1 MVLMDDMGVEGFR
14 RKGKI
19 IVYPSQVSF
28 KRVYYLTGKV
38 KLIQSGLV
46 QHIDEVTF
54 MGGKDMAVSTDA
66 KETVPEEDLDQT
78 DVLESTQTVI
88 LEALEKLGYPREVY
102 ELLKE
107 PMKILTVRIPIRM
120 DDGSIKIF
128 TGYRAQHNDA
138 VGPTK
143 GGVRFHPNVTEKEV
157 KALSIWMSLK
167 AGIVN
172 LPYGGGKGGIVCD
185 PREMSFREL
194 EKLSRG
200 YVRAIS
206 QIVGPTKD
214 IPAPDVFTNSQI
226 MAWMM
231 DEYSRIREFDS
242 PGFITGKP
250 LVLGGSHGR
259 ESATAKGVTIC
270 IREAAK
276 KKGIELKD
284 ARVVVQGF
292 GNAGSFLAKFMHD
305 AGAKVIGISDAYGAL
320 FDPKGLDIDYLL
332 DRRDSFGTV
341 TKLFKD
347 TITNKELLEL
357 DCDVLVP
364 AAIENQITRENAHN
378 IQAKIVVEAANGP
391 TTLEATKILTERGIL
406 LVPDVLASSGG
417 VTVSYFEWVQ
427 NNQGYYWTEE
437 EVERRLEEV
446 LVNSFNN
453 VYNTAQTRRV
463 NMRLAAYMVGVR
475 KMAEASRFRGW
486 I

>member
-1 MVLMDDMGVEGFR
+1 MVAD
-14 RKGKI
+14 KGKENHQA
-19 IVYPSQVSF
+19 SD
-28 KRVYYLTGKV
+28 
-38 KLIQSGLV
+38 
-46 QHIDEVTF
+46 QH
-54 MGGKDMAVSTDA
+54 
-66 KETVPEEDLDQT
+66 
-78 DVLESTQTVI
+78 DVLKSTQTVI
-88 LEALEKLGYPREVY
+88 HLALDKLGYSEEVY

-107 PMKILTVRIPIRM
+107 PVRMLTVKIPVRM
-120 DDGSIKIF
+120 DDGKVKVF

-143 GGVRFHPNVTEKEV
+143 GGIRFHPNVTEKEV

-167 AGIVN
+167 CGIVD
-172 LPYGGGKGGIVCD
+172 LPYGGGKGGIICD
-185 PREMSFREL
+185 PRDMSFREL
-194 EKLSRG
+194 ERLSRG

-206 QIVGPTKD
+206 QIVGPSKD

-231 DEYSRIREFDS
+231 DEYSRIDEYNS

-259 ESATAKGVTIC
+259 ETATAKGVTIC
-270 IREAAK
+270 IHEAAK
-276 KKGIELKD
+276 KKGIKLKG

-305 AGAKVIGISDAYGAL
+305 AGAKVIGISDAYGGL
-320 FDPKGLDIDYLL
+320 HDKDGLDIDYLL

-341 TKLFKD
+341 TKLFNN
-347 TITNKELLEL
+347 TITNEELLEL
-357 DCDVLVP
+357 DCDILVP
-364 AAIENQITRENAHN
+364 AAIENQITEKNAHN
-378 IQAKIVVEAANGP
+378 IRASIVVEAANGP

-427 NNQGYYWTEE
+427 NNQGYYWSEE
-437 EVERRLEEV
+437 EVEEKLEKI
-446 LVNSFNN
+446 LVSSFNN
-453 VYNTAQTRRV
+453 VYETSQSRRV
-463 NMRLAAYMVGVR
+463 DMRLAAYMVGVR
-475 KMAEASRFRGW
+475 KMAEACRFRGW

>member
-1 MVLMDDMGVEGFR
+1 ME
-14 RKGKI
+14 
-19 IVYPSQVSF
+19 SNS
-28 KRVYYLTGKV
+28 
-38 KLIQSGLV
+38 SGNN
-46 QHIDEVTF
+46 E
-54 MGGKDMAVSTDA
+54 STDVF
-66 KETVPEEDLDQT
+66 K
-78 DVLESTQTVI
+78 STQTI
-88 LEALEKLGYPREVY
+88 IKLALDKLGYSNEVY
-102 ELLKE
+102 ELMKE
-107 PMKILTVRIPIRM
+107 PLRLLTVRIPVRM
-120 DDGSIKIF
+120 DDDSIKIF
-128 TGYRAQHNDA
+128 TGFRAQHNDS

-143 GGVRFHPNVTEKEV
+143 GGVRFHPGVTESEV

-167 AGIVN
+167 AGIVD
-172 LPYGGGKGGIVCD
+172 LPYGGGKGGIICD

-194 EKLSRG
+194 ERLSRG

-231 DEYSRIREFDS
+231 DEYSRIKEFDS

-250 LVLGGSHGR
+250 IVLGGSHGR
-259 ESATAKGVTIC
+259 ETATAKGVTIC

-276 KKGIELKD
+276 KKGLDIEN
-284 ARVVVQGF
+284 ARVVIQGF

-320 FDPKGLDIDYLL
+320 YDPDGLDIDYLL

-341 TKLFKD
+341 TKLFKN

-357 DCDVLVP
+357 DCDILVP
-364 AAIENQITRENAHN
+364 AAIENQITEENVDN
-378 IQAKIVVEAANGP
+378 IKAKIVVEAANGP
-391 TTLEATKILTERGIL
+391 TTIAATKKLTERGVL
-406 LVPDVLASSGG
+406 LVPDVLASAGG

-437 EVERRLEEV
+437 EVETKLEKV
-446 LVNSFNN
+446 MVTSFEN
-453 VYNTAQTRRV
+453 VYKLSLARKV
-463 NMRLAAYMVGVR
+463 DMRLAAYMVGVR

>member
-1 MVLMDDMGVEGFR
+1 MVGNDKVGRNVKREEPKQ
-14 RKGKI
+14 RK
-19 IVYPSQVSF
+19 Q
-28 KRVYYLTGKV
+28 
-38 KLIQSGLV
+38 
-46 QHIDEVTF
+46 
-54 MGGKDMAVSTDA
+54 
-66 KETVPEEDLDQT
+66 
-78 DVLESTQTVI
+78 DVLESTRFI
-88 LEALEKLGYPREVY
+88 IKKALDRLGYPEEVY
-102 ELLKE
+102 ELMKE
-107 PMKILTVRIPIRM
+107 PLRMMTVRIPVRM

-143 GGVRFHPNVTEKEV
+143 GGVRFHPDVSELEV

-167 AGIVN
+167 AGIVD

-185 PREMSFREL
+185 PREMSFPEL
-194 EKLSRG
+194 ERLSRG

-231 DEYSRIREFDS
+231 DEYSRMKEFDS

-250 LVLGGSHGR
+250 IVLGGSHGR

-276 KKGIELKD
+276 KKGINLEG
-284 ARVVVQGF
+284 ARIVIQGF

-305 AGAKVIGISDAYGAL
+305 AGAKVVGISDVYGGL
-320 FDPKGLDIDYLL
+320 HDPEGLDIDYLL

-341 TKLFKD
+341 TKLFKN
-347 TITNKELLEL
+347 TIPNHELLEL
-357 DCDVLVP
+357 DCDILVP
-364 AAIENQITRENAHN
+364 AAIENQITEENAN
-378 IQAKIVVEAANGP
+378 KIKAEIIVEAANGP
-391 TTLEATKILTERGIL
+391 TTIEATEVLNERGIL

-427 NNQGYYWTEE
+427 NNQGFYWTEE
-437 EVERRLEEV
+437 EVEERLEKVMVSAFENIYKV
-446 LVNSFNN
+446 ASQRGVD
-453 VYNTAQTRRV
+453 
-463 NMRLAAYMVGVR
+463 MRLAAYMVGVR

>member
-1 MVLMDDMGVEGFR
+1 MGNQDVVTE
-14 RKGKI
+14 
-19 IVYPSQVSF
+19 S
-28 KRVYYLTGKV
+28 TEGKV
-38 KLIQSGLV
+38 KQ
-46 QHIDEVTF
+46 
-54 MGGKDMAVSTDA
+54 
-66 KETVPEEDLDQT
+66 ETMNL
-78 DVLESTQTVI
+78 LHSTQTVI
-88 LEALEKLGYPREVY
+88 KEALEKLGYQESMF

-107 PMKILTVRIPIRM
+107 PLRVLTVRIPVRM
-120 DDGSIKIF
+120 DNGEVKVF

-143 GGVRFHPNVTEKEV
+143 GGIRFHPEVTEDEV

-167 AGIVN
+167 AGIVD
-172 LPYGGGKGGIVCD
+172 LPYGGGKGGIICD

-194 EKLSRG
+194 ERLSRG

-206 QIVGPTKD
+206 QLVGPTKD

-250 LVLGGSHGR
+250 IALGGSHGR
-259 ESATAKGVTIC
+259 ETATAKGVTIC

-276 KKGIELKD
+276 RRNIDVKG

-292 GNAGSFLAKFMHD
+292 GNAGSYLAKFMHD
-305 AGAKVIGISDAYGAL
+305 AGAKVVGISDAYGAL
-320 FDPKGLDIDYLL
+320 HDPNGLDIDYLL

-341 TKLFKD
+341 TKLFNN

-357 DCDVLVP
+357 DCDILVP
-364 AAIENQITRENAHN
+364 AAIENQITAANAHN
-378 IQAKIVVEAANGP
+378 IKAQIVVEAANGP

-406 LVPDVLASSGG
+406 LVPDVLASAGG

-437 EVERRLEEV
+437 EVEEKLEKV
-446 LVNSFNN
+446 MVRSFEN
-453 VYNTAQTRRV
+453 VYSLSQTRRV
-463 NMRLAAYMVGVR
+463 DMRLSAYMVGAR

-486 I
+486 V

>member
-1 MVLMDDMGVEGFR
+1 MV
-14 RKGKI
+14 
-19 IVYPSQVSF
+19 
-28 KRVYYLTGKV
+28 
-38 KLIQSGLV
+38 
-46 QHIDEVTF
+46 
-54 MGGKDMAVSTDA
+54 A
-66 KETVPEEDLDQT
+66 KKSNEKKQT
-78 DVLESTQTVI
+78 DEQHDVLQSTQTVI
-88 LEALEKLGYPREVY
+88 QKALSKLGYSDEVY

-107 PMKILTVRIPIRM
+107 PIRMMTVKIPVRM
-120 DDGSIKIF
+120 DDGTVKIF

-143 GGVRFHPNVTEKEV
+143 GGIRFHPHVTEKEV

-167 AGIVN
+167 CGIVD

-185 PREMSFREL
+185 PRDMSFREL
-194 EKLSRG
+194 ERLSRG

-231 DEYSRIREFDS
+231 DEYSRIDEFNS

-259 ESATAKGVTIC
+259 ETATAKGVTIC

-276 KKGIELKD
+276 KKGISIEG

-305 AGAKVIGISDAYGAL
+305 AGAKIIGISDAYGAL
-320 FDPKGLDIDYLL
+320 HDPEGLDIDYLL

-341 TKLFKD
+341 TNLFNK
-347 TITNKELLEL
+347 TITNQELLEL
-357 DCDVLVP
+357 ECDILVP
-364 AAIENQITRENAHN
+364 AAIENQITEKNADN
-378 IQAKIVVEAANGP
+378 IKASIVVEAANGP
-391 TTLEATKILTERGIL
+391 TTLEATRILTDKGVL
-406 LVPDVLASSGG
+406 LVPDVLASAGG

-437 EVERRLEEV
+437 EVEARLEKV
-446 LVNSFNN
+446 MSKSFENI
-453 VYNTAQTRRV
+453 YETAQVRRV
-463 NMRLAAYMVGVR
+463 DMRLAAYMVGVR